1 MVATPWSSFFRVLSF
16 NFWDVDFENYGNEG
30 EIHLAMRVC
39 IIMNDVT
46 EVAIG
51 IPPLWTLE
59 SIVCASIASRALAM
73 AAVAF
78 FLAKKGIN
86 AALVSRQVR

>member
-59 SIVCASIASRALAM
+59 SIVCLNRFACFGYGSCRVLSS
-73 AAVAF
+73 
-78 FLAKKGIN
+78 KKGIN